1 MSDAVLGAQP
11 THLSLDAKHVK
22 QAPGTVIER
31 IGNQMV
37 ALDERTDRYLVIDT
51 VGADIWA
58 LAATPQSL
66 EALVNELLRHY
77 QVDRHVLERDVEA
90 FVNNMVS
97 FGLFV
102 EE

>member
-1 MSDAVLGAQP
+1 MSDAALGAHP
-11 THLSLDAKHVK
+11 SRLSLDAKHVK

-31 IGNQMV
+31 IGNQLV
-37 ALDERTDRYLVIDT
+37 ALDERTDRYLAIDT

-58 LAATPQSL
+58 LAATPQTL
-66 EALVNELLRHY
+66 GTLVDELLPHY
-77 QVDRHVLERDVEA
+77 QVDRHVLERDVDA
-90 FVNNMVS
+90 FVKNMVS